1 MSLEPREFTHICWR
15 CGAWFTNNEMY
26 AGGICKDCEEATKSE
41 ACMEAKARA
50 EALKRREIRDRE
62 YAMHAP
68 KTTVYEENGVRIE
81 RYGVIPAGAN
91 APSAKG

>member
-1 MSLEPREFTHICWR
+1 MSLELREFTHICRR
-15 CGAWFTNNEMY
+15 CGAWFANEVY
-26 AGGICKDCEEATKSE
+26 AGGLCKDCKEATKSE
-41 ACMEAKARA
+41 ACLGAKARA

-68 KTTVYEENGVRIE
+68 KTTMYEENGVRIE

-91 APSAKG
+91 APSAKD